1 MKYNILPTYTT
12 YSKNIFGIGRNY
24 YYTQNIPALYIS
36 EIVTP
41 KPGTLKAINVYSKE
55 LYNVLLYVYYIV
67 GSRKLCLKYFLQEV
81 PYLQCEPCLIKSYY
95 IAYLPSPFIIVH
107 MVQHYLFIG

>member
-1 MKYNILPTYTT
+1 MYYCMCITLLEVESL
-12 YSKNIFGIGRNY
+12 SK
-24 YYTQNIPALYIS
+24 
-36 EIVTP
+36 V
-41 KPGTLKAINVYSKE
+41 
-55 LYNVLLYVYYIV
+55 
-67 GSRKLCLKYFLQEV
+67 CLKYFLQEV